1 MKKTISIFFPLFFAL
16 CTFCESANADVRIGL
31 PRVTVPISP
40 DIRVVP
46 QPQYVE
52 PTIVVPLPGYY
63 YYDYPGYYY
72 PRYYYPRHYR
82 YGPPPRHHHH
92 HHYGPPP
99 RHHGGHG
106 GPHGGH
112 HGGHHG
118 RHHR

>member
-72 PRYYYPRHYR
+72 PVISQDSSGTTR
-82 YGPPPRHHHH
+82 YGLASDPPTAYTSRAAALCTFS
-92 HHYGPPP
+92 
-99 RHHGGHG
+99 
-106 GPHGGH
+106 
-112 HGGHHG
+112 
-118 RHHR
+118 

>member
-72 PRYYYPRHYR
+72 PRHYR
-82 YGPPPRHHHH
+82 YGPPPRH

-106 GPHGGH
+106 GPRGGH
-112 HGGHHG
+112 HGGHH
-118 RHHR
+118 R

>member
-52 PTIVVPLPGYY
+52 PTIVVPTIITDLLQ
-63 YYDYPGYYY
+63 DTTAVMAD
-72 PRYYYPRHYR
+72 RTVVTMAAITADIIDNLMI
-82 YGPPPRHHHH
+82 
-92 HHYGPPP
+92 
-99 RHHGGHG
+99 
-106 GPHGGH
+106 
-112 HGGHHG
+112 
-118 RHHR
+118 